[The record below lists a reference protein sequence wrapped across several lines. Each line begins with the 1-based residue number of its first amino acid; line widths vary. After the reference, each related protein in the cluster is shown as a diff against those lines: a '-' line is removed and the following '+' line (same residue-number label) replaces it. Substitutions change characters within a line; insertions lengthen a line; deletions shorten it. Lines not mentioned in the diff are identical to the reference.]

1 MKLWGLKYLVVE
13 HREVDKLLDLVV
25 LSSFFELALS
35 GTQQST
41 NASSWIGHLFLI
53 GVPSR
58 AALIASLSA
67 IEEKKDGRKKKSGE
81 KEEAKCAH
89 LPCSRTTIIEVL
101 TAAS

>member
-13 HREVDKLLDLVV
+13 HREGDKLLDFVV
-25 LSSFFELALS
+25 LSSFFELALP

-67 IEEKKDGRKKKSGE
+67 IEGEKDGGKKSGE
-81 KEEAKCAH
+81 KEEAKYAH
-89 LPCSRTTIIEVL
+89 LPCSRTMIVDVL

>member
-1 MKLWGLKYLVVE
+1 MKWWGLKYLVVE
-13 HREVDKLLDLVV
+13 HREGDKLLDLVV
-25 LSSFFELALS
+25 LSSLFELALS

-67 IEEKKDGRKKKSGE
+67 IEEKKMGKKKAVRRKKR
-81 KEEAKCAH
+81 KCAH
-89 LPCSRTTIIEVL
+89 LPCSRTTIVEVL

>member
-13 HREVDKLLDLVV
+13 HREGDKLLDLVV
-25 LSSFFELALS
+25 LSSLFELALS

-67 IEEKKDGRKKKSGE
+67 IEEKKMEGKKKAVRRKKRN
-81 KEEAKCAH
+81 AH
-89 LPCSRTTIIEVL
+89 ISHVPGQRL
-101 TAAS
+101 

>member
-13 HREVDKLLDLVV
+13 HREGDKLLDLVV
-25 LSSFFELALS
+25 LSSLFELALP

-41 NASSWIGHLFLI
+41 KASSWIGHLFLI

-67 IEEKKDGRKKKSGE
+67 IEEKKMEEKKSGE

-89 LPCSRTTIIEVL
+89 LPCSRTMIVEVL